1 MRLLVT
7 GAGGQLGES
16 LRGVLEPR
24 HEVVWTDLEDL
35 DVRDLGALRS
45 AMSEHRPAA
54 VVHLAAITDV
64 DGCERR
70 PEAAFEVNSLG
81 ARYAALAA
89 RECGARLL
97 FLSSD
102 YVFDGGLSRAYREY
116 DDPAPL
122 NVYGWSKLHGERASR
137 ELGGDCYVVRT
148 SGLFGPGGRNFP
160 EAILRATEGGSAVDV
175 VDDQVCRPTYAG
187 HLAEAVAVLL
197 ESANFGV
204 YHVASAGETSWF
216 DFARAILAA
225 AGRDPRL
232 VRPIASERLGRPAR
246 RPRRSVLDTRAYE
259 LTFGRVL
266 PAWAEGLAEFLAA
279 RGGGR
284 FAGSE
289 R

>member
-1 MRLLVT
+1 MKLLVT
-7 GAGGQLGES
+7 GAGGQLGQS
-16 LRGVLEPR
+16 LRGALEPR
-24 HEVVWTDLEDL
+24 HDVVWTDLEDL
-35 DVRDLGALRS
+35 DVRDLQAMRAAAL
-45 AMSEHRPAA
+45 EHRPAA
-54 VVHLAAITDV
+54 ILHLAALTDV

-70 PEAAFEVNSLG
+70 PETAFEVNSLG

-102 YVFDGGLSRAYREY
+102 YVFDGRLERAYREY
-116 DDPAPL
+116 DDPRPL

-137 ELGGDCYVVRT
+137 ELAGGCYVVRT

-160 EAILRATEGGSAVDV
+160 EAILRATEGHTPVDV

-187 HLAEAVAVLL
+187 HLADAIAVLL
-197 ESANFGV
+197 ESPNLGV

-216 DFARAILAA
+216 DFARAILQS

-232 VRPIASERLGRPAR
+232 VRPIPSERLGRPAP

-266 PAWAEGLAEFLAA
+266 PSWSEGLAEFLAA
-279 RGGGR
+279 RAPGR
-284 FAGSE
+284 QAEPE